1 MNLSR
6 IIRHIMYDVTL
17 AKFALAELDPGTH
30 SRDRLV
36 GLFSLYRSG
45 TEADPATRERVVR
58 RYLLSGRRN
67 QQRLGMGML
76 KAALQSD
83 HWPSSDSLE
92 FGARPRSHGYRPKSI
107 GEQDDWFLRFLAL
120 AKEIAIVD
128 DVELADEARKLVADE
143 LRGLWNYPALRTEL
157 VAMANILNSRRAW
170 LQGWRAVRAIK
181 YFDYRNTDAHRT
193 PNGVELL
200 DDLEEMLRPQQ
211 LADEVR
217 TYVLSTGHEQFTLD
231 EDLDFNDSNKWEK
244 SSRRAAARAHELGMA
259 VAHNPMDML
268 ELSRDIFTAPSGYF
282 VQFGQGLAEQSND
295 LHTLW
300 RQLVEWLELTDDQT
314 RQCGVLVGFLQ
325 IYHERDSKVV
335 SELLDTAVKSP
346 ILRRFIVDLH
356 TSIPL
361 SHKSVQRL
369 LRSLDYQD
377 TPLRQFESIAWRPP
391 FDVLSEADVRDL
403 MLKVMNKPG
412 GPEVVL
418 EGLGMRLHGLKN
430 EQQTLSPVIRSLGLA
445 ASAAQLRS
453 AANVH
458 YGPMHEHHLSKIIEC
473 CMDEIQFPE
482 DSNEVLEAYF
492 LKLKASSGYLG
503 TIEKVVPILAEN
515 ATFGFLD
522 GIFLDPAL
530 DDHRR
535 NMVFREMSHKKNP
548 LYNVG
553 ASKLLTWCRKDDIQ
567 ERLGMVAQ
575 AIYPFVEEQERDKT
589 KFTEQALA
597 IIESTQDPLE
607 ILRVLSRSVRPN
619 GWSGSRANIIANRRH
634 AFETLLEHDRSDI
647 RAAAKT
653 RITQLV
659 QWEQQECQYEQAYE
673 QRRREHEQRFE
684 QTRS

>member
-1 MNLSR
+1 MSPGGLLSDLPRLNEDGIQLLVNVSPVAPEEVLNAMEVQVGDRATNTFVSLANRHRFTFVNLLAL
-6 IIRHIMYDVTL
+6 IAYDNNHFERCVSLL

-445 ASAAQLRS
+445 AS
-453 AANVH
+453 
-458 YGPMHEHHLSKIIEC
+458 G
-473 CMDEIQFPE
+473 
-482 DSNEVLEAYF
+482 
-492 LKLKASSGYLG
+492 
-503 TIEKVVPILAEN
+503 
-515 ATFGFLD
+515 
-522 GIFLDPAL
+522 
-530 DDHRR
+530 
-535 NMVFREMSHKKNP
+535 
-548 LYNVG
+548 
-553 ASKLLTWCRKDDIQ
+553 
-567 ERLGMVAQ
+567 
-575 AIYPFVEEQERDKT
+575 
-589 KFTEQALA
+589 
-597 IIESTQDPLE
+597 
-607 ILRVLSRSVRPN
+607 
-619 GWSGSRANIIANRRH
+619 
-634 AFETLLEHDRSDI
+634 
-647 RAAAKT
+647 RAAT
-653 RITQLV
+653 
-659 QWEQQECQYEQAYE
+659 E
-673 QRRREHEQRFE
+673 RRKCSLWSHA
-684 QTRS
+684 